1 MPSTLEKSNNIKNVD
16 LEKRLDRLE
25 REVNE
30 MKKNTK
36 SNINHNHTKLRFWVS
51 SVLIFI
57 SAVFFVFSIAGFWL
71 KSNIIKTDVW
81 VEKTSE
87 VIQNPS
93 VRSDISIALTN
104 AIFANINIDN
114 YVADLLPDKAKPLAV
129 PISNSLTDMTQKEID
144 KLMQTEIFIKSWQK
158 LNQSAHS
165 GLIKSLQSANTNT
178 QEKGDILYFDGD
190 KLMLNIQPVYAS
202 IRDGL
207 ASKGLG
213 FVQNVTPNQINKQIQ
228 IAKVK
233 QMPQIL
239 FAFNLINNAA
249 FLMLIPMLIF
259 GIGGL
264 LVAFNRRRALIVFGV
279 SSIVLLIVNVQAVYL
294 LKYPFISGINNALQ
308 DSGGGSAQAIF
319 NIYTKD
325 LIYIDQIAIILM
337 IILVLFAL
345 LAGPAKLAVW
355 IRMQISKLFESKSD
369 SPVVKWIIANTNY
382 LITGL
387 LIITFILTIFPII
400 SSVWYL
406 VTLFIVVGIICILL
420 LSLRSNEKR
429 TKKKLA
435 KKK

>member
-1 MPSTLEKSNNIKNVD
+1 MPSTLEKPNKIKNVD
-16 LEKRLDRLE
+16 LEKRLNRLE
-25 REVNE
+25 SEVNE
-30 MKKNTK
+30 MKKNTNN
-36 SNINHNHTKLRFWVS
+36 NINHNHTKLRFWVS
-51 SVLIFI
+51 SLLILI

-104 AIFANINIDN
+104 AIFSNINIDN

-144 KLMQTEIFIKSWQK
+144 KLMQSEIFIKSWQK
-158 LNQSAHS
+158 LNQSAHN

-178 QEKGDILYFDGD
+178 QEKGDLLYFDGD

-202 IRDGL
+202 IRDRL

-213 FVQNVTPNQINKQIQ
+213 FVEKVTPNQVNKQIQ

-249 FLMLIPMLIF
+249 FYMLIPMLIF

-308 DSGGGSAQAIF
+308 DTGSGSAQAIF

-369 SPVVKWIIANTNY
+369 SPVVKWITANTNY

-420 LSLRSNEKR
+420 LSLRNNVNQ

>member
-104 AIFANINIDN
+104 AIFSNINIDS

-144 KLMQTEIFIKSWQK
+144 KLMQTDIFIKSWQK
-158 LNQSAHS
+158 LNQSAHN
-165 GLIKSLQSANTNT
+165 GLIKSLESANTNT